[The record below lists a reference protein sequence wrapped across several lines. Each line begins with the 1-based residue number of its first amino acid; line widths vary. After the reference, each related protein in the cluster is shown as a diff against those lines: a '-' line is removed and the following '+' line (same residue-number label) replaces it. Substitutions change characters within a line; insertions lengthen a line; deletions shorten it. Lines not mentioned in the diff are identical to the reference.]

1 VIAPNSAVVS
11 HEKMLPN
18 TLRYTVLGMAPT
30 ARELMEQAAAQG
42 GDLETVTRGVLERL
56 ADLTGLSSTYL
67 AETRLTVDEQYIVF
81 SCNRSELFHI
91 PEDVTL
97 PWSEGVCRFVVEGGP
112 NYTTDAQKRFP
123 SSAVARLL
131 EIRTFISY
139 PVFTAEGRFFG
150 TLCGASKEAVDV
162 QQEILDLMRQC
173 AVLIG
178 QRLPGAVR

>member
-1 VIAPNSAVVS
+1 
-11 HEKMLPN
+11 
-18 TLRYTVLGMAPT
+18 MAPT
-30 ARELMEQAAAQG
+30 ARELLEQAASRG
-42 GDLETVTRGVLERL
+42 SDLETIARGVLEKL

-67 AETRLTVDEQYIVF
+67 AETRLMVDEQYIVF
-81 SCNRSELFHI
+81 SCNRSDFFHI

-112 NYTTDAQKRFP
+112 HYTTEAQKQFP

-150 TLCGASKEAVDV
+150 TLCGASKEPVEV
-162 QQEILDLMRQC
+162 QQEILDLMREC
-173 AVLIG
+173 AILIG
-178 QRLPGAVR
+178 RLLPAIERESEVR